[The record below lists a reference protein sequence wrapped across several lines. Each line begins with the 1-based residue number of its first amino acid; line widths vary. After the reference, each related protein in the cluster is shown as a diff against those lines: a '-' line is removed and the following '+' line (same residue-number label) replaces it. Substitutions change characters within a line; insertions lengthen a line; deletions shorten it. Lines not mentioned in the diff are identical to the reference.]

1 MNKLT
6 AQDILIAVNIF
17 DKSIRIRGH
26 LFQNTAARV
35 EFRTRDGEEAGYYWN
50 RKTGF
55 EGFVASTDVDRL
67 YDSGAFNGLVSGR
80 DWDYITDFPDC
91 GCDSTD
97 GLDETLATCGIRFDK
112 PLTGSHDLCEV
123 RAI

>member
-35 EFRTRDGEEAGYYWN
+35 EFRTRDGE
-50 RKTGF
+50 
-55 EGFVASTDVDRL
+55 
-67 YDSGAFNGLVSGR
+67 
-80 DWDYITDFPDC
+80 
-91 GCDSTD
+91 
-97 GLDETLATCGIRFDK
+97 
-112 PLTGSHDLCEV
+112 
-123 RAI
+123 